1 MAGTGVLKEVHM
13 ALCGMERVNLKN
25 SAIKILG
32 IHFLYSK
39 RLENDENYKRYIIK
53 FETLLKLWRMRQLTI
68 EGKILIF
75 KTLAISKIV
84 HLTLMRD
91 VPSSPI
97 AQLEKIQKQFIWK
110 NGNPKLKHTTL
121 CNEYEQGGLKNVDI
135 FSKITSIFSPR
146 LYDDIFHAWK
156 VLPLFLIKNHPGKN
170 FVFHSNLSIKQ
181 NVV

>member
-1 MAGTGVLKEVHM
+1 M
-13 ALCGMERVNLKN
+13 
-25 SAIKILG
+25 
-32 IHFLYSK
+32 YSK

-97 AQLEKIQKQFIWK
+97 AQLEKIQKQFI
-110 NGNPKLKHTTL
+110 
-121 CNEYEQGGLKNVDI
+121 
-135 FSKITSIFSPR
+135 
-146 LYDDIFHAWK
+146 
-156 VLPLFLIKNHPGKN
+156 
-170 FVFHSNLSIKQ
+170 
-181 NVV
+181 